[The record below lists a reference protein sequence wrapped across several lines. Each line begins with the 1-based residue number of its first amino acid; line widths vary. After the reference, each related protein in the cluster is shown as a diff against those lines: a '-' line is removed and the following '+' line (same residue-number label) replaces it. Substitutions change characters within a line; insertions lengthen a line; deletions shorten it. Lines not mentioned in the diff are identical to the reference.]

1 MRRLLALLLV
11 TLIPFMLFS
20 AVSYSDG
27 VEPDLGLEEMISSL
41 VTPRGDVDVEI
52 TSFDVGGEDMELSI
66 LVDDYPMS
74 FVARDSEM
82 LYGMLQDAF
91 YYLPGF
97 LQDEGSSIE
106 SIYGNLVSAKGDLRK
121 GSLYYAFDGTGR
133 RMALLRAVEELPDES
148 MLLSPLMRREL
159 YPGYGIGKGPVVAL
173 DLSVSSPL
181 TRAAV
186 DLSLGLRAVSLW
198 EYFDP
203 RVSLNYIYNEGE
215 HIFQV
220 GIGLETHAN
229 LSKMTSS
236 SFTLLEDGEIFASV
250 EALLGYGRGGF
261 LPGVTYTVGYGHYF
275 LPNAY
280 WRIGYTGNPETGS
293 ELRLSGGVLL

>member
-1 MRRLLALLLV
+1 MRRLISLLLV
-11 TLIPFMLFS
+11 ALLPFMLFS
-20 AVSYSDG
+20 AVVYSDG

-41 VTPRGDVDVEI
+41 TTLRGDIDVEI
-52 TSFDVGGEDMELSI
+52 LEFNGSGEDMELSI

-74 FVARDSEM
+74 FVAKDSAM

-91 YYLPGF
+91 FYLPGF
-97 LQDEGSSIE
+97 LQDDGRSVE
-106 SIYGNLVSAKGDLRK
+106 SVYGNLVSARGDLRR
-121 GSLYYAFDGTGR
+121 GSLYYALDGTGKR
-133 RMALLRAVEELPDES
+133 RALLRAVEELPDDR
-148 MLLSPLMRREL
+148 MLLSPLMRKEI
-159 YPGYGIGKGPVVAL
+159 YPGYELEKGPAVAL
-173 DLSVSSPL
+173 DLSLGSTL
-181 TRAAV
+181 TTPV
-186 DLSLGLRAVSLW
+186 FDLSMSLRAISLW

-203 RVSLNYIYNEGE
+203 MVSLDYIYLDGE
-215 HIFQV
+215 HIFQA
-220 GIGLETHAN
+220 GIGIEAHAN

-293 ELRLSGGVLL
+293 EMRLSGGVLL